1 MRIQNLKKPARPSL
15 SSILCFVVP
24 GFLFLSCAQFSNRDV
39 KPGPLSVS
47 THWVR
52 DSLAT
57 PNTGFRKI
65 NRMSPLLYKNLVIVG
80 NSIDGIVAY
89 TQDSGQEVWRIAI
102 PQGVE
107 ASGTVIKDRLFVGSN
122 NGRMYSIDLGTAQ
135 TLWTFDTKSEIIAE
149 PLLLDG
155 ILYFLSASQSI
166 FALDAVTGKQQWTYN
181 RQDTA
186 NLMTIRSGSR
196 PSYSNGTLYL
206 GFSDGSLVALNAKTG
221 TQQWEIYLNKNT
233 RFKDIDASPVVNGDF
248 IYINSYDDK
257 LYCVSKTKGEI
268 IWSAKSGGVSTP
280 LVVGDKIIF
289 STSKGEMISLAKSDG
304 HEIWKYKTENGILT
318 DPILFRGF
326 VVAGESQGRLL
337 LLDILTGELKG
348 SFEPGRGVFSKPT
361 ADLESKLIYFISG
374 EGNIYSIHADAS
386 LKASIYYLKN

>member
-1 MRIQNLKKPARPSL
+1 MRLQNLKKSTHPSL
-15 SSILCFVVP
+15 ISVMNLVLMGFV
-24 GFLFLSCAQFSNRDV
+24 FLSCAQFSNRATE
-39 KPGPLSVS
+39 PGKLVVS
-47 THWVR
+47 AHWVR
-52 DSLAT
+52 DSLASK
-57 PNTGFRKI
+57 NLGFRKI
-65 NRMSPLLYKNLVIVG
+65 NRMSPILYKNLVIVG
-80 NSIDGIVAY
+80 NSIDGVVAY
-89 TQDSGQEVWRIAI
+89 TQDVGQEVWRIAI

-135 TLWTFDTKSEIIAE
+135 IIWSFDTKSEVIAE
-149 PLLLDG
+149 PLLQDG
-155 ILYFLSASQSI
+155 VLYFLSASQSV

-186 NLMTIRSGSR
+186 SLMTLRGGSR
-196 PSYSNGTLYL
+196 PSYANGNLYL

-233 RFKDIDASPVVNGDF
+233 RFKDIDASPVIDGDF

-280 LVVGDKIIF
+280 IIVGDRIVF
-289 STSKGEMISLAKSDG
+289 STSKGELISVAKSDG
-304 HEIWKYKTENGILT
+304 HEIWKYKSENGILT

-326 VVAGESQGRLL
+326 IVTGESQGSLL

-348 SFEPGRGVFSKPT
+348 SFEPGRGVFSKPI
-361 ADLESKLIYFISG
+361 ASLENKLIYFISG
-374 EGNIYSIHADAS
+374 EGNIYSVHADFAS
-386 LKASIYYLKN
+386 TAFIDYLKN